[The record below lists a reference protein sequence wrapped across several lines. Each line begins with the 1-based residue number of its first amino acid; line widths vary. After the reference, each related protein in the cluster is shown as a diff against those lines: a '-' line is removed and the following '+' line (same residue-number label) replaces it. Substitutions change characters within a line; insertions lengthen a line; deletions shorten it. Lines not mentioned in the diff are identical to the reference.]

1 MNPTRV
7 FLTDDHVMFRQG
19 LRSILAGEPD
29 FQIIGEASNGH
40 ELLDRLST
48 GLRPDVIILD
58 YNMGEMDGKQAA
70 LAVRARYPGIKI
82 VMLTA
87 GENIEKLINIE
98 EIGVSCCIAKENAA
112 SEMVKAVRDV
122 VAGIEAH
129 DWVGQLPRLSSKAM
143 QAAVAMATQKAA
155 IPQAA
160 RSPVEALTERELD
173 VMHKLMQG
181 CSNKEIAR
189 RLYISERT
197 VQTHLSNIYSKMSVN
212 SRTEA
217 VLIAMQAGWVQADA
231 VPAA

>member
-1 MNPTRV
+1 
-7 FLTDDHVMFRQG
+7 MFRQG

-155 IPQAA
+155 IPQA
-160 RSPVEALTERELD
+160 VEALTERELD